1 MKSAQAWGF
10 DLVVGLM
17 LFSVGIVA
25 FYLYSINYAGG
36 SETDYPAL
44 QEEAKLIADV
54 LMTSGYPLDWDANNV
69 VRIGIND
76 DGKIN
81 QTKLEEFYYLSL
93 SDYEKTKNLFNVR
106 NEYYVR
112 FSGNVSIGGE
122 SVSEIGLA
130 ESESENLVKVSRAI
144 IYENKIGTME
154 VFVWN

>member
-17 LFSVGIVA
+17 LFSIGIVA

-54 LMTSGYPLDWDANNV
+54 LMTSGYPLDWDSDNV

-81 QTKLEEFYYLSL
+81 QTKLERFYYLSL
-93 SDYEKTKNLFNVR
+93 NDYEKTKNLFNVR
-106 NEYYVR
+106 NDYYVR
-112 FSGNVSIGGE
+112 FSGNVSVDGE
-122 SVSEIGLA
+122 SVGEIGRV
-130 ESESENLVKVSRAI
+130 ESGSENLVKVSRAV
-144 IYENKIGTME
+144 IYENKIWTME